1 VPANATLLINKLFI
15 RLFLN
20 YFLFFKRF
28 SLNTCPLI
36 FLFKS
41 LTNIFRS
48 VIIKRGWL
56 KNKKGKNKKDKN
68 KKGLFKKFFIR
79 FFL

>member
-1 VPANATLLINKLFI
+1 MSA
-15 RLFLN
+15 
-20 YFLFFKRF
+20 YFLF
-28 SLNTCPLI
+28 
-36 FLFKS
+36 FKS

-79 FFL
+79 FFYNNVCVWIFTK